1 MELLFCLQKP
11 SSYISLQRHQRSLLN
26 VLNLVSVSTAYLS
39 QFFSSSNCKSS
50 LTWCYLPSLSAFLM
64 TCRSLTELALLYCQR
79 IGNSALLEV
88 GRGCKFLQALHLVDC
103 SNIGDE
109 AIGSIARGCQNLKKL
124 HIRRCYKVLSHL
136 KRF

>member
-1 MELLFCLQKP
+1 MM
-11 SSYISLQRHQRSLLN
+11 SIRN
-26 VLNLVSVSTAYLS
+26 
-39 QFFSSSNCKSS
+39 
-50 LTWCYLPSLSAFLM
+50 FLM